1 MTFVGSGI
9 LITGSTGLGQ
19 SENLLRG
26 LTSDGTYLYA
36 LGNSIRRLI
45 RINSLTTFDSD
56 AI

>member
-9 LITGSTGLGQ
+9 LITGSTGVGQ

-45 RINSLTTFDSD
+45 
-56 AI
+56 